1 MQTKLSSLA
10 SDLLKNKSKTQLY
23 RLVVNVTHLEI
34 SLLLCDF
41 FLLID
46 NGVFLLNDINKTQLR
61 D

>member
-10 SDLLKNKSKTQLY
+10 SDLSKNKSKTQLY

-34 SLLLCDF
+34 SLLLCNF

-46 NGVFLLNDINKTQLR
+46 NGVFC
-61 D
+61 

>member
-34 SLLLCDF
+34 SLLLCNF